1 MFFLCLQIDHH
12 ARYSPWRRTTAA
24 ISLSKVL
31 NAMIRFYNSA
41 LSRIAYSLKIHC
53 RAAMSTHVRE
63 YVIFQPISKAM
74 ESVKTYVLSVSW
86 TISFTNHSIW
96 PYLPTYCC
104 CRHFD
109 VSNPAKAVL
118 MTDGCQKTRAERV
131 DKLEHVQMHIKL
143 RHGHR
148 GHLKLTLIS
157 PAGTRLVDD
166 LSRVL
171 NC

>member
-96 PYLPTYCC
+96 PYLPTYCSAFVF
-104 CRHFD
+104 RLYPSLP
-109 VSNPAKAVL
+109 VPAFVTAPVPSFTSHLVL
-118 MTDGCQKTRAERV
+118 SVCLPVCVCMRM
-131 DKLEHVQMHIKL
+131 LY
-143 RHGHR
+143 GH
-148 GHLKLTLIS
+148 K
-157 PAGTRLVDD
+157 
-166 LSRVL
+166 
-171 NC
+171 

>member
-1 MFFLCLQIDHH
+1 MTLKGTLTFLSPSSPVLQ
-12 ARYSPWRRTTAA
+12 YSFN
-24 ISLSKVL
+24 SQ
-31 NAMIRFYNSA
+31 RFEGKY
-41 LSRIAYSLKIHC
+41 
-53 RAAMSTHVRE
+53 VR
-63 YVIFQPISKAM
+63 V
-74 ESVKTYVLSVSW
+74 T
-86 TISFTNHSIW
+86 
-96 PYLPTYCC
+96 YLPTYCC

-118 MTDGCQKTRAERV
+118 MTDGCQKMRAERV